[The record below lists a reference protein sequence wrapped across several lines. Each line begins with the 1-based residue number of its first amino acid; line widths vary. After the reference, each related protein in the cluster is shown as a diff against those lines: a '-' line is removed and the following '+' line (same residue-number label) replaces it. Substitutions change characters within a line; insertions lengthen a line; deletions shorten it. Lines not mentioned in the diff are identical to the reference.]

1 MKITS
6 PQPAS
11 GISRRKFLKNAMGV
25 VGVLGFPTIIPSSVL
40 GLDGSTPPSER
51 IRIGVIGCGSR
62 GSAAAQYTRGGLAE
76 VVALADPDKK
86 ATRKWADAFLKG
98 RSVREYTDFRELLQ
112 SGVDAVHI
120 ATGDYWHVPIAL
132 LSARAGKH
140 IYVEKPL
147 ALSIEQCLACR
158 EISAEHKV
166 VVQYGTQNRS
176 TVYVRSGVELL
187 LNGHIGEIKE
197 IYVFAPKGESGGS
210 PSPVLPVPEDFDY
223 NMWLGPAP
231 EAPFCKDRVLVKG
244 PKNGIFFIYD
254 YAIGFV
260 AGWGAHAYD
269 QLQWW
274 LDEMNFGMP
283 EKVEATGTIPT
294 EGLFNTVTNW
304 DATITYA
311 GLPKIRFMDLQTA
324 QSQLPTLNPQLPSF
338 VKQNPLA
345 GHGTIFVGSEG
356 WLYFHRNGFEASS
369 REILQKSK
377 DPGPRRVINAG
388 VTHQDNFIDAILGKN
403 KVVSPLDSAIR
414 SDIACHL
421 TNLAIR
427 TGKPVGWDAK
437 NNTITGNPEA
447 VPLMRRAMRA
457 PWNVLNPKYTT

>member
-1 MKITS
+1 MKIPP
-6 PQPAS
+6 PQIVS
-11 GISRRKFLKNAMGV
+11 GLSRRKFLRNTIGF
-25 VGVLGFPTIIPSSVL
+25 VGALGFPTIIPSSAL
-40 GLDGSTPPSER
+40 GLDGKAPPSER
-51 IRIGVIGCGSR
+51 IRIGVIGCGMR
-62 GSAAAQYTRGGLAE
+62 GSAASQYTRGGLAE
-76 VVALADPDKK
+76 VVALADPDRK

-176 TVYVRSGVELL
+176 AVYVRSGVELL

-197 IYVFAPKGESGGS
+197 IYVFAPPGESGGS
-210 PSPVLPVPEDFDY
+210 PVPVLPVPEDFDY

-231 EAPFCKDRVLVKG
+231 EAPFSQDRVLTKG
-244 PKNGIFFIYD
+244 NRNGIFHISD
-254 YAIGFV
+254 YAIGFM
-260 AGWGAHAYD
+260 AGWGAHVYD

-274 LDEMNFGMP
+274 LDEMNHAMP
-283 EKVEATGTIPT
+283 EKVEATGTLPS
-294 EGLFNTVTNW
+294 EGLFNTVSNW
-304 DATITYA
+304 DATITYP
-311 GLPKIRFMDLQTA
+311 GLPQVRFMDLQTI
-324 QSQLPTLNPQLPSF
+324 QRRLPSLNGQLPSL
-338 VKQNPLA
+338 VKLKPQG

-356 WLYFHRNGFEASS
+356 WLSFHRNGFDASS

-388 VTHQDNFIDAILGKN
+388 ATQQDNFVDAILGKN
-403 KVVSPLDSAIR
+403 KVVSPLESAIR
-414 SDIACHL
+414 SDICCHL

-437 NNTITGNPEA
+437 KNTITGNPEA
-447 VPLMRRAMRA
+447 VPLMRCAMRE
-457 PWNVLNPKYTT
+457 PWNVLNPKYTG